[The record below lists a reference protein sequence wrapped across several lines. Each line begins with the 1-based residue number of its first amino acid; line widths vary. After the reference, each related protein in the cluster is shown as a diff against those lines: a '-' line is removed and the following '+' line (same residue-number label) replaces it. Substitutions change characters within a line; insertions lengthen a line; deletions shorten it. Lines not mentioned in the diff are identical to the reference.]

1 MLVYVRK
8 IFVWLFFFP
17 LSRCEGDIFLSFF
30 SFSDTSFPPL
40 DRRRHY
46 ISTEPEC
53 VVTASSYRRVEAQRT
68 DFFSVQ
74 GPTEESE
81 AE

>member
-46 ISTEPEC
+46 I
-53 VVTASSYRRVEAQRT
+53 
-68 DFFSVQ
+68 
-74 GPTEESE
+74 
-81 AE
+81 